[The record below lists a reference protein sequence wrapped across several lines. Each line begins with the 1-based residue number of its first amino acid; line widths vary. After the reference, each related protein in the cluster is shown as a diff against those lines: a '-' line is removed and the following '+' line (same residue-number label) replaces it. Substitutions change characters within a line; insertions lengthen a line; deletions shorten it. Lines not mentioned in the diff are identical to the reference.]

1 MNSISAKIKG
11 CGGVNMLAIERKNEI
26 LAILQKEQRVLVA
39 ELSQKY
45 NVTEETIRRDLEK
58 LEKEGFVKKTYGG
71 AVLNNNTNVELP
83 LRIREKTNKKEK
95 LIIARMVSEL
105 VDEGESIMLDSSST
119 SLMVAKNLNQFK
131 KLTVITN
138 SVEVLIELAGNKG
151 INVISTGGMLR
162 DSSLSLVGKTAERT
176 LMNFNVDKAV
186 ISCKG
191 IDLEK
196 GITESNESEAEIKNV
211 MRACAKTTIL
221 AIDHSKFDNI
231 SFIKALDLNKND
243 IVVTDKLEHDKWN
256 QFFEDKGIKVIVDK
270 TN

>member
-1 MNSISAKIKG
+1 L
-11 CGGVNMLAIERKNEI
+11 LAIERKNEI
-26 LAILQKEQRVLVA
+26 LATLQKEQRVLVA

-71 AVLNNNTNVELP
+71 AVLNNNTNVDLP
-83 LRIREKTNKKEK
+83 LRIREKTNIREK
-95 LIIARMVSEL
+95 QIIAKL
-105 VDEGESIMLDSSST
+105 VADLIEDGETIMLDSSST
-119 SLMVAKNLNQFK
+119 SLMVAKNLKQLKN
-131 KLTVITN
+131 LTVITN
-138 SVEVLIELAGNKG
+138 SVEVLIEFAGNKG

-176 LMNFNVDKAV
+176 LMNFNVDKAI

-211 MRACAKTTIL
+211 MRSCSKTTIL
-221 AIDHSKFDNI
+221 AID
-231 SFIKALDLNKND
+231 LRKND
-243 IVVTDKLEHDKWN
+243 IVVTDNGLPDKWN
-256 QFFEDKGIKVIVDK
+256 QYFEDRDIKVIAE
-270 TN
+270 